1 MYNKEFKKEGRNKM
15 SESTQ
20 DLIITI
26 IGWGVITIL
35 IIGFIVLTMFGLPRY
50 NVWNAEMTGKA
61 RLAEADQSR
70 QIMITEARAKKEAA
84 IYEAEAEIER
94 AKGMAKANQIVGDSL
109 DGHANYLMYL
119 YIQNMQKTSN
129 QIIYIPT
136 EGGMPILEAQR
147 LNKR

>member
-1 MYNKEFKKEGRNKM
+1 MKL
-15 SESTQ
+15 SEQTM
-20 DLIITI
+20 DLLFNAIISLIAI
-26 IGWGVITIL
+26 IIVISV
-35 IIGFIVLTMFGLPRY
+35 VLLLMFGLPKY
-50 NVWNAEMTGKA
+50 NVWHAEMSGKA
-61 RLAEADQSR
+61 KLAEADQSR
-70 QIMITEARAKKEAA
+70 QIMITEAKAKKESA

-136 EGGMPILEAQR
+136 EGGMPILEATR
-147 LNKR
+147 GHK

>member
-1 MYNKEFKKEGRNKM
+1 MKL
-15 SESTQ
+15 SEETM
-20 DLIITI
+20 DLLFNVIIWSVAAI
-26 IGWGVITIL
+26 IVISV
-35 IIGFIVLTMFGLPRY
+35 VLLLMFGLPRY
-50 NVWNAEMTGKA
+50 NVWHAQMSGKA
-61 RLAEADQSR
+61 KLAEADHSR
-70 QIMITEARAKKEAA
+70 QIMITEAKAKKESA

-136 EGGMPILEAQR
+136 EGGMPILEATR
-147 LNKR
+147 GHK

>member
-1 MYNKEFKKEGRNKM
+1 MDKEEFLAVL
-15 SESTQ
+15 TVA
-20 DLIITI
+20 II
-26 IGWGVITIL
+26 V
-35 IIGFIVLTMFGLPRY
+35 IGFILGCMFGLPKY
-50 NVWNAEMTGKA
+50 NVWASQMAGKA
-61 RLAEADQSR
+61 RLAEANQSR
-70 QIMITEARAKKEAA
+70 QIKITEARAKKESA
-84 IYEAEAEIER
+84 IYEAQAEVER

-147 LNKR
+147 LNRK

>member
-1 MYNKEFKKEGRNKM
+1 M
-15 SESTQ
+15 SEETK
-20 DLIITI
+20 DLIVNITI
-26 IGWGVITIL
+26 WGVITAL
-35 IIGFIVLTMFGLPRY
+35 LIGFIITLMICLPKY
-50 NVWNAEMTGKA
+50 NVWYAEMEGKA
-61 RLAEADQSR
+61 KLAEADQSR
-70 QIMITEARAKKEAA
+70 QIMITEAKAKKESA
-84 IYEAEAEIER
+84 IYEAEAEVER